1 MTSSW
6 MIVAGFLFATM
17 AVFVKLGSEHFGAA
31 EMALYRSLFSL
42 FVVLGIVGA
51 QKGATV
57 GTGHLGAHLM
67 RGIVGSTSLIGYF
80 YAITKLPVATAQ
92 TLNYTSPIFLAIATT
107 VVMGEKISLW
117 LLAAIVLGFAGVA
130 MLLQPTFAA
139 GSEGPAVIG
148 LLSGIF
154 SAWAYLSVRTLGRLG
169 EPDWRVLFWFA
180 IVASIMCA
188 GWQAATGTF
197 HAITLANVWM
207 LLALGLCGTLAQLAM
222 TRAYRTGN
230 TLVVG
235 AFSYSAVL
243 FATLF
248 TVVIWQERIGWLELA
263 GMAVIVAS
271 GVMAMRV
278 EKKEQVEEAGFE
290 S

>member
-1 MTSSW
+1 

-17 AVFVKLGSEHFGAA
+17 AVFVKLGAEHFGAA
-31 EMALYRSLFSL
+31 EMALYRSLFSFFL
-42 FVVLGIVGA
+42 VL
-51 QKGATV
+51 
-57 GTGHLGAHLM
+57 
-67 RGIVGSTSLIGYF
+67 GIVGSTSLIGYF

-107 VVMGEKISLW
+107 VVLGEKVSLW

-139 GSEGPAVIG
+139 GSEGPAFIG

-188 GWQAATGTF
+188 GWQAATGAF
-197 HAITLANVWM
+197 HQVTMANVWM
-207 LLALGLCGTLAQLAM
+207 LLGLGLCGTLAQLAM

-248 TVVIWQERIGWLELA
+248 TVILWNERISWLEGA
-263 GMAVIVAS
+263 GMLVIVAS